1 MCNIEIFL
9 MYLFHFSE
17 KETIEEIPSMPNVA
31 RMGPN
36 KLISEL
42 KTLIEK
48 GLSSVLLFGVV
59 DSSSK
64 VQYFIS

>member
-1 MCNIEIFL
+1 

-17 KETIEEIPSMPNVA
+17 KETIEEIPSMPNIA

-36 KLISEL
+36 KLINEI

-59 DSSSK
+59 DSSLK